1 MNLIERRNKMKDLTW
16 IKEKLIAHRGL
27 HSKDKT
33 IPENSIAAISLAM
46 EKGYGIELDINV
58 LKDGTVVVF
67 HDNNLKRL
75 VGKDAYLK
83 DLSVEDLRGLRIL
96 NTEEKIPTLSEVLQ
110 LVNGKVPLLIELKP
124 LGDNKLLCE
133 KFIDT
138 ISGYKGK
145 YAIHSFNPYII
156 YWFKKNHPS
165 IIRGQITEFFRD
177 DLKMKKIT
185 KYLMKTMFFNMF
197 TKPDFINYGI
207 QDLPNKYCDRV
218 YKKGMCVISYASKN
232 QKEFDTVKQHYDN
245 SVFEFFIPKINTNK

>member
-1 MNLIERRNKMKDLTW
+1 MKDLTW
-16 IKEKLIAHRGL
+16 IKESLIAHRGL

-75 VGKDAYLK
+75 VGKDDFLNE
-83 DLSVEDLRGLRIL
+83 LNLEDLNGLKIL
-96 NTEEKIPTLSEVLQ
+96 NSEEKIPTLQEVLQ

-133 KFIDT
+133 KFIET
-138 ISGYKGK
+138 ISGYQGAF
-145 YAIHSFNPYII
+145 AIHSFNPYII
-156 YWFKKNHPS
+156 HWFKKNHPS
-165 IIRGQITEFFRD
+165 IIRGQITEFFSN
-177 DLKMKKIT
+177 DLKMKKLT
-185 KYLMKTMFFNMF
+185 KYLMKAMIFNVF

-218 YKKGMCVISYASKN
+218 YKKGMCVISYASRN
-232 QKEFDTVKQHYDN
+232 QEEFDMVKHNYDN
-245 SVFEFFIPKINTNK
+245 SVFEFFIPKIITE